1 MPDPRVSP
9 GASGSHAG
17 DARHAS
23 HLRSL
28 NLDRVLSVA
37 INQKGT
43 FTRADLSDAT
53 GLSGPT
59 VGSLAAN
66 LIRTGLITDLGTG
79 RSRGGRKPS
88 LMEFNGRHG
97 FVAGID
103 LGPTRTRLAIA
114 DLRAD
119 LVAHRIV
126 PTPTQLPPDGLLKFM
141 ATGLRTLAREH
152 DVPYERIRVVTAGVP
167 GPVNLES
174 GTVAFAPN
182 LPGWRDVAVLSIL
195 QSALDTTIVVENDV
209 NLALLG
215 ERWRGVA
222 RGHDTCAFIF
232 VGTGFGA
239 AFLINGRLHHGH
251 HYMAGEIGLMCMG
264 LEFADVDVG
273 SRGCLETLAGLD
285 ALRARWP
292 DAKREDPAHWVTD
305 LMAAADAGD
314 AAAQRAVHETARLI
328 GIAVANVGTV
338 VDPSIIVLGGAMFAQ
353 APRLVERVREVVHKL
368 TRTSF
373 DIVLSELG
381 TEAPLAGCLLVASA
395 EVRAQ
400 LRRQFSGTTAV
411 ANVLA

>member
-1 MPDPRVSP
+1 MRDPRVSP

-37 INQKGT
+37 MDQTGT
-43 FTRADLSDAT
+43 FTRAELSDAT

-66 LIRTGLITDLGTG
+66 LIRAGLITDLGTG

-114 DLRAD
+114 DLRGD

-126 PTPTQLPPDGLLKFM
+126 QTPTQLPPDGLLRFI
-141 ATGLRTLAREH
+141 ATALRSLAREK
-152 DVPYERIRVVTAGVP
+152 DVAYERIRVVTAGVP
-167 GPVNLES
+167 GPVNLER

-222 RGHDTCAFIF
+222 RGHDTCAFVF

-264 LEFADVDVG
+264 IEFADVDVG
-273 SRGCLETLAGLD
+273 SRGNLETLAGLD

-314 AAAQRAVHETARLI
+314 AAAQRAVHDTARLI

-353 APRLVERVREVVHKL
+353 APRLVELVRDVVHKL

-381 TEAPLAGCLLVASA
+381 KEAPLAGCLLVASA

-400 LRRQFSGTTAV
+400 LRRQFSGTAEV